1 MSNNFKCPK
10 CNKEIFIQKFRTSFK
25 NGELVN
31 IEEQTGKEIICP
43 DCKEKMKYIYAEGP
57 CTANYGSFSSLSP
70 MEKQLALRKR
80 SREDAIKNK
89 YQDQEREKVFYN
101 A

>member
-1 MSNNFKCPK
+1 MRNNFKCPK
-10 CNKEIFIQKFRTSFK
+10 CNKEFFIQKHTTVFK
-25 NGELVN
+25 NGDLVN
-31 IEEQTGKEIICP
+31 IEEKTGKEIICP
-43 DCKEKMKYIYAEGP
+43 DCKIKMKYIYEEGP
-57 CTANYGSFSSLSP
+57 CTANYGSFSSLTP